1 MPPKRKA
8 ITVEPGQ
15 DAELVALK
23 AENAE
28 LKAEVSELRDAKR
41 KRDAEDDAPVKW
53 YTPGCSPDDH
63 QDTLNTLELERYVR
77 HLSLPAFGIEG
88 QAKLKN
94 ARVLIVGV
102 GGLGSPAALYL
113 AAAGVGFITLCDA
126 DTVEVTNL
134 HRQIIHAN
142 DRVDVSKA
150 HSGAMSCKALNPHV
164 NVEVAL
170 EGLTKDNALG
180 LVDRHNIVLD
190 CTDNVPTRYML
201 SDACV
206 LTNKPLVSA
215 AAVSLEG
222 QLTVYNLHED
232 TPCYRCVWPKPPA
245 AGDCTSCARGGVL
258 GPVPGVMGV
267 LQALEAVKVIA
278 GLGETYD
285 GKMLMFDACAAA
297 RPFTVMKLRKR
308 DTEKCLVCVKS
319 RPAVCPSTYDYEA
332 FTAGTCTVKPKSKF
346 QEYIDDEHKQIC
358 KAASGSLGFAKQGS
372 QTGTEW
378 MRIASCVKPSTHD
391 FGIPLD
397 TKAKPAIPGNTSQR
411 HRMYVEGLRHWMP
424 LNKNTVIDVRPRH
437 LSQTA
442 MLQGALQIPLAE
454 MEGRFKEIERHMK
467 DKRTSKIICVC
478 SRGNDSQL
486 AAAWLRSK
494 GLYAAD
500 VIGGMEDWRRTIDPT
515 FPKLV

>member
-8 ITVEPGQ
+8 INVEAGQ
-15 DAELVALK
+15 NAELVALK

-53 YTPGCSPDDH
+53 YTPGYTPDDH
-63 QDTLNTLELERYVR
+63 EELNTLELERYVR

-113 AAAGVGFITLCDA
+113 AAAGGGFITLCDA

-206 LTNKPLVSA
+206 LMDTPLVSA

-278 GLGETYD
+278 GLGESYD
-285 GKMLMFDACAAA
+285 GKMLMFDACSAA

-308 DTEKCLVCVKS
+308 DTEKCLVCGES
-319 RPAVCPSTYDYEA
+319 RPAVCPRTYDYEA

-346 QEYIDDEHKQIC
+346 QEYIDDEHKWIC
-358 KAASGSLGFAKQGS
+358 ERISALKALPASESFS
-372 QTGTEW
+372 EDTGTDW
-378 MRIASCVKPSTHD
+378 MRIVSCVMPSTND
-391 FGIPLD
+391 LGIPLD
-397 TKAKPAIPGNTSQR
+397 TKAKPALPGNTFQL
-411 HRMYVEGLRHWMP
+411 HRMNAEGLRDH
-424 LNKNTVIDVRPRH
+424 KNTVIDVRPRH

-454 MEGRFKEIERHMK
+454 MEGRFEEIERHSK
-467 DKRTSKIICVC
+467 DKRISRIICVC

-500 VIGGMEDWRRTIDPT
+500 VRGGMEEYRQTIDPT

>member
-8 ITVEPGQ
+8 INIEPGQ
-15 DAELVALK
+15 NAELVALK

-53 YTPGCSPDDH
+53 YSPGYSPDDH
-63 QDTLNTLELERYVR
+63 EDTFNTLELERYVR

-113 AAAGVGFITLCDA
+113 AAAGVGSITLCDA

-170 EGLTKDNALG
+170 EGLTQNNALD
-180 LVDRHNIVLD
+180 LVCRHTIVLD

-206 LTNKPLVSA
+206 TMRRPLVSA

-285 GKMLMFDACAAA
+285 GKMLMFDACSAA

-308 DTEKCLVCVKS
+308 DTEKCLACAVS
-319 RPAVCPSTYDYEA
+319 RAAIHVEDYDYEA

-346 QEYIDDEHKQIC
+346 QEYIDDEHKRIC
-358 KAASGSLGFAKQGS
+358 KTARDPLTYSF
-372 QTGTEW
+372 GT
-378 MRIASCVKPSTHD
+378 PSTND
-391 FGIPLD
+391 LGIPLD
-397 TKAKPAIPGNTSQR
+397 TKAKPVIPGNRPER
-411 HRMYVEGLRHWMP
+411 HRMNAQGLIAYWMP
-424 LNKNTVIDVRPRH
+424 LNTNTVIDVRPRH
-437 LSQTA
+437 LSQIA

-454 MEGRFKEIERHMK
+454 MEGRFEEIERHYK
-467 DKRTSKIICVC
+467 EAPRIICLC

-494 GLYAAD
+494 GLHAAD
-500 VIGGMEDWRRTIDPT
+500 VVGGMEEWKRTIDPT

>member
-8 ITVEPGQ
+8 IKVEPGQ

-53 YTPGCSPDDH
+53 YTPGYSPEDH
-63 QDTLNTLELERYVR
+63 EDTLNTLELERYVR

-113 AAAGVGFITLCDA
+113 AAAGVGSITLCDA

-142 DRVDVSKA
+142 DRVDISKA

-170 EGLTKDNALG
+170 EGLTKDNACD
-180 LVDRHNIVLD
+180 LVFRHTIVLD

-206 LTNKPLVSA
+206 LMGRPLVSA

-222 QLTVYNLHED
+222 QLTVYNLHEVG
-232 TPCYRCVWPKPPA
+232 PCYRCVWPKPPA

-285 GKMLMFDACAAA
+285 GKMLMFDACSAA

-308 DTEKCLVCVKS
+308 DTEKCLACAISLPGIHVED
-319 RPAVCPSTYDYEA
+319 YDYEA
-332 FTAGTCTVKPKSKF
+332 FTAGTCTAKPKSKF
-346 QEYIDDEHKQIC
+346 QEYIDDEHKRIC
-358 KAASGSLGFAKQGS
+358 KIARDPLTYSF
-372 QTGTEW
+372 GT
-378 MRIASCVKPSTHD
+378 PSRND
-391 FGIPLD
+391 LGIPLD
-397 TKAKPAIPGNTSQR
+397 TKAKPVIPGNRPER
-411 HRMYVEGLRHWMP
+411 HRMNAHGLIAYWMP
-424 LNKNTVIDVRPRH
+424 LNTNTVIDVRPRH
-437 LSQTA
+437 LSQIA

-454 MEGRFKEIERHMK
+454 MEGRFEEIERHYK
-467 DKRTSKIICVC
+467 EAPRIICLC

-494 GLYAAD
+494 GLHAAD
-500 VIGGMEDWRRTIDPT
+500 VVGGMEEWRRTIDPT

>member
-8 ITVEPGQ
+8 INIEPGQ

-53 YTPGCSPDDH
+53 YTPGYSPDDH
-63 QDTLNTLELERYVR
+63 EDTFNTLELERYVR

-113 AAAGVGFITLCDA
+113 AAAGVGSITLCDA

-170 EGLTKDNALG
+170 EGLTQNNALD
-180 LVDRHNIVLD
+180 LVCRHTIVLD

-201 SDACV
+201 SDACCQIRR
-206 LTNKPLVSA
+206 PLVSA

-285 GKMLMFDACAAA
+285 GKMLMFDACSAA

-308 DTEKCLVCVKS
+308 DTEKCLACAVS
-319 RPAVCPSTYDYEA
+319 RAAIHVEDYDYEA

-346 QEYIDDEHKQIC
+346 QEYIDDEHKRIC
-358 KAASGSLGFAKQGS
+358 KTAFDPLTYSF
-372 QTGTEW
+372 GT
-378 MRIASCVKPSTHD
+378 PSTND
-391 FGIPLD
+391 LGIPLD
-397 TKAKPAIPGNTSQR
+397 TKAKPAIPGNRPER
-411 HRMYVEGLRHWMP
+411 HRMNAAGFRYWMP
-424 LNKNTVIDVRPRH
+424 LNKNTMIDVRPRH

-454 MEGRFKEIERHMK
+454 MEGRFEEIERHYK
-467 DKRTSKIICVC
+467 EAPRIICLC

-494 GLYAAD
+494 GLHAAD
-500 VIGGMEDWRRTIDPT
+500 VVGGMEEWKRTIDPT

>member
-8 ITVEPGQ
+8 IKVEPGQ

-53 YTPGCSPDDH
+53 YSPGCSPDDH
-63 QDTLNTLELERYVR
+63 EDTFNTLELERYVR

-113 AAAGVGFITLCDA
+113 AAAGVGSITLCDA

-142 DRVDVSKA
+142 DRVDISKA

-170 EGLTKDNALG
+170 EGLTKDNACD
-180 LVDRHNIVLD
+180 LVFRHTIVLD

-201 SDACV
+201 SDVCV
-206 LTNKPLVSA
+206 IMGRPLVSA

-222 QLTVYNLHED
+222 QLTVYNLHQD

-285 GKMLMFDACAAA
+285 GKMLMFDACSAA

-308 DTEKCLVCVKS
+308 DTEKCLACLES
-319 RPAVCPSTYDYEA
+319 RRGIHVEDYDYEA

-346 QEYIDDEHKQIC
+346 QEYIDDEQKRIC
-358 KAASGSLGFAKQGS
+358 ETAYNPV
-372 QTGTEW
+372 TEDFSDTDANW
-378 MRIASCVKPSTHD
+378 MRSALD
-391 FGIPLD
+391 LGIPLD
-397 TKAKPAIPGNTSQR
+397 TKAKPAIPGNRPER
-411 HRMYVEGLRHWMP
+411 HRMNADGVIAYWMP
-424 LNKNTVIDVRPRH
+424 LNTNTVIDVRPRH
-437 LSQTA
+437 LSQIA

-454 MEGRFKEIERHMK
+454 MEGRFEEIERHYK
-467 DKRTSKIICVC
+467 EAPRIICLC

-494 GLYAAD
+494 GLHAAD
-500 VIGGMEDWRRTIDPT
+500 VVGGMEEWKRTIDPT

>member
-1 MPPKRKA
+1 MPPKRKV
-8 ITVEPGQ
+8 INVEAGQ
-15 DAELVALK
+15 NAELVALK

-53 YTPGCSPDDH
+53 YTPGYTPDDRTEE
-63 QDTLNTLELERYVR
+63 DTFNTLELERYVR
-77 HLSLPAFGIEG
+77 HISLPAFGIEG

-113 AAAGVGFITLCDA
+113 AAAGVGSITLCDA

-142 DRVDVSKA
+142 DRVDISKA

-170 EGLTKDNALG
+170 KGLTKDNASD
-180 LVDRHNIVLD
+180 LVFRHTIVLD

-206 LTNKPLVSA
+206 LTYTPLISA

-222 QLTVYNLHED
+222 QLTVYNLNND

-285 GKMLMFDACAAA
+285 GKMLMFDACSAA
-297 RPFTVMKLRKR
+297 RPFTVMKLRRR
-308 DTEKCLVCVKS
+308 DTEKCLACVES
-319 RPAVCPSTYDYEA
+319 RLPFIRESLFSTYDYEA

-346 QEYIDDEHKQIC
+346 QEYIDDEHKRIC
-358 KAASGSLGFAKQGS
+358 KTAFDPLTYSF
-372 QTGTEW
+372 GT
-378 MRIASCVKPSTHD
+378 PSIND
-391 FGIPLD
+391 LGIPLD
-397 TKAKPAIPGNTSQR
+397 TKAKPVIPGNRPER
-411 HRMYVEGLRHWMP
+411 HRMNADGLIAYWMP
-424 LNKNTVIDVRPRH
+424 LNTNTVIDVRPRH
-437 LSQTA
+437 LSQIA

-454 MEGRFKEIERHMK
+454 MEGRFEEIDRHR
-467 DKRTSKIICVC
+467 DIICVC

-500 VIGGMEDWRRTIDPT
+500 VRGGMEEWRRRVDPT

>member
-8 ITVEPGQ
+8 INVEAGQ
-15 DAELVALK
+15 NAELVALK

-53 YTPGCSPDDH
+53 YTPGYSPDDH
-63 QDTLNTLELERYVR
+63 EELNTLELERYVR

-113 AAAGVGFITLCDA
+113 AAAGVGSITLCDA

-170 EGLTKDNALG
+170 EGLTNYNACD
-180 LVDRHNIVLD
+180 LVCRHTIVLD

-206 LTNKPLVSA
+206 LTYTPLISA

-222 QLTVYNLHED
+222 QLTVYNLNND

-285 GKMLMFDACAAA
+285 GKMLMFDACSAA

-308 DTEKCLVCVKS
+308 DTEKCLACGES
-319 RPAVCPSTYDYEA
+319 RAAIYVEDYDYEA

-346 QEYIDDEHKQIC
+346 QEYIDDEHKRIC
-358 KAASGSLGFAKQGS
+358 KAASALKASLLED
-372 QTGTEW
+372 TGMEW
-378 MRIASCVKPSTHD
+378 MRIASCVMPTND
-391 FGIPLD
+391 LGIPLD
-397 TKAKPAIPGNTSQR
+397 TKAKPAVPGNTSQH
-411 HRMYVEGLRHWMP
+411 HRMNAAGLRYWMP
-424 LNKNTVIDVRPRH
+424 LNENTVIDVRPRH

-442 MLQGALQIPLAE
+442 MLQGVLQIPLAE
-454 MEGRFKEIERHMK
+454 MEGRFEEIERHYK
-467 DKRTSKIICVC
+467 EVPRIICLC

-500 VIGGMEDWRRTIDPT
+500 VRGGMEEWRRRIDPT

>member
-8 ITVEPGQ
+8 IKVEPGQ

-53 YTPGCSPDDH
+53 YSPGYSPDDH
-63 QDTLNTLELERYVR
+63 EDTFNTLELERYVR

-94 ARVLIVGV
+94 AKVLIVGV

-113 AAAGVGFITLCDA
+113 AAAGVGSITLCDA

-170 EGLTKDNALG
+170 EGLTQNNALD
-180 LVDRHNIVLD
+180 LVCRHTIVLD

-206 LTNKPLVSA
+206 TMRRPLVSA

-285 GKMLMFDACAAA
+285 GKMLMFDACSAA

-308 DTEKCLVCVKS
+308 DTEKCLACAVS
-319 RPAVCPSTYDYEA
+319 RAAIHVEDYDYEA
-332 FTAGTCTVKPKSKF
+332 FTAGTCTLKPKSKF

-358 KAASGSLGFAKQGS
+358 KTARDPLTYSF
-372 QTGTEW
+372 GT
-378 MRIASCVKPSTHD
+378 PSTND
-391 FGIPLD
+391 LGIPLD
-397 TKAKPAIPGNTSQR
+397 TKAKPVIPGNRPER
-411 HRMYVEGLRHWMP
+411 HRMNADGLIAYWMP
-424 LNKNTVIDVRPRH
+424 LNTNTVIDVRPRH
-437 LSQTA
+437 LSQIA

-454 MEGRFKEIERHMK
+454 MEGRFEEIERHYK
-467 DKRTSKIICVC
+467 EAPRIICLC

-494 GLYAAD
+494 GLHAAD
-500 VIGGMEDWRRTIDPT
+500 VVGGMEEWKRTIDPT

>member
-8 ITVEPGQ
+8 IKVEPGQ
-15 DAELVALK
+15 NAELVALK

-53 YTPGCSPDDH
+53 YSPGCSPDDH
-63 QDTLNTLELERYVR
+63 EDTFNTLELERYVR

-113 AAAGVGFITLCDA
+113 AAAGVGSITLCDA

-170 EGLTKDNALG
+170 KGLTKDNASD
-180 LVDRHNIVLD
+180 LVFRHTIVLD

-206 LTNKPLVSA
+206 TMDTPLVSA

-285 GKMLMFDACAAA
+285 GKMLMFDACSAA

-308 DTEKCLVCVKS
+308 DREKC
-319 RPAVCPSTYDYEA
+319 PACGESANTLKLLTQVRLYDYEA

-358 KAASGSLGFAKQGS
+358 EKASDPVTRDFSD
-372 QTGTEW
+372 TGTEW
-378 MRIASCVKPSTHD
+378 MRSTHD

-397 TKAKPAIPGNTSQR
+397 TKAKPAIPGNKYQY
-411 HRMYVEGLRHWMP
+411 HRMNAEGLRYWMP
-424 LNKNTVIDVRPRH
+424 SNKNTVIDVRPRH

-454 MEGRFKEIERHMK
+454 MEGRFEEIERHMK
-467 DKRTSKIICVC
+467 DKRTSRIVCVC

-494 GLYAAD
+494 GMCAAD
-500 VIGGMEDWRRTIDPT
+500 VVGGMEEWRRRIDPT

>member
-8 ITVEPGQ
+8 INVEPGQ
-15 DAELVALK
+15 DAELLALK

-53 YTPGCSPDDH
+53 YSPGYSPDDH
-63 QDTLNTLELERYVR
+63 EDTFNTLELERYVR

-113 AAAGVGFITLCDA
+113 AAAGVGSITLCDA

-170 EGLTKDNALG
+170 EGLTQNNALD
-180 LVDRHNIVLD
+180 LVCRHTIVLD

-201 SDACV
+201 SDACCQIRR
-206 LTNKPLVSA
+206 PLVSA

-285 GKMLMFDACAAA
+285 GKMLMFDACSAA

-308 DTEKCLVCVKS
+308 DTEKCLACAVS
-319 RPAVCPSTYDYEA
+319 RAAIHVEDYDYEA

-358 KAASGSLGFAKQGS
+358 KTARDPLTYSF
-372 QTGTEW
+372 GT
-378 MRIASCVKPSTHD
+378 PSTND
-391 FGIPLD
+391 LGIPLD
-397 TKAKPAIPGNTSQR
+397 TKAKPVIPGNRPER
-411 HRMYVEGLRHWMP
+411 HRMNAQGLIAYWMP
-424 LNKNTVIDVRPRH
+424 LNTNTVIDVRPRH
-437 LSQTA
+437 LSQIA

-454 MEGRFKEIERHMK
+454 MEGRFEEIERHYK
-467 DKRTSKIICVC
+467 EAPRIICLC

-494 GLYAAD
+494 GLHAAD
-500 VIGGMEDWRRTIDPT
+500 VVGGMEEWKRTIDPT

>member
-8 ITVEPGQ
+8 INIEPGQ
-15 DAELVALK
+15 NAELVALK

-53 YTPGCSPDDH
+53 YTPGYSPDDH
-63 QDTLNTLELERYVR
+63 EDTFNTLELERYVR

-113 AAAGVGFITLCDA
+113 AAAGVGSITLCDA

-170 EGLTKDNALG
+170 EGLTQNNALD
-180 LVDRHNIVLD
+180 LVCRHTIVLD

-201 SDACV
+201 SDACCQIRR
-206 LTNKPLVSA
+206 PLVSA

-222 QLTVYNLHED
+222 QLTVYNLHEVG
-232 TPCYRCVWPKPPA
+232 PCYRCVWPKPPA

-285 GKMLMFDACAAA
+285 GKMLMFDACSAA

-308 DTEKCLVCVKS
+308 DTEKCLACAVS
-319 RPAVCPSTYDYEA
+319 RAAIHVEDYDYEA
-332 FTAGTCTVKPKSKF
+332 FTAGTCTLKPKSKF

-358 KAASGSLGFAKQGS
+358 KTARDPLTYSF
-372 QTGTEW
+372 GT
-378 MRIASCVKPSTHD
+378 PSTND
-391 FGIPLD
+391 LGIPLD
-397 TKAKPAIPGNTSQR
+397 TKAKPVIPGNRPER
-411 HRMYVEGLRHWMP
+411 HRMNAQGLIAYWMP
-424 LNKNTVIDVRPRH
+424 LNTNTVIDVRPRH
-437 LSQTA
+437 LSQIA

-454 MEGRFKEIERHMK
+454 MEGRFEEIERHYK
-467 DKRTSKIICVC
+467 EAPRIICLC

-494 GLYAAD
+494 GLHAAD
-500 VIGGMEDWRRTIDPT
+500 VVGGMEEWKRTIDPT

>member
-1 MPPKRKA
+1 M
-8 ITVEPGQ
+8 
-15 DAELVALK
+15 
-23 AENAE
+23 
-28 LKAEVSELRDAKR
+28 
-41 KRDAEDDAPVKW
+41 
-53 YTPGCSPDDH
+53 
-63 QDTLNTLELERYVR
+63 
-77 HLSLPAFGIEG
+77 
-88 QAKLKN
+88 
-94 ARVLIVGV
+94 
-102 GGLGSPAALYL
+102 
-113 AAAGVGFITLCDA
+113 
-126 DTVEVTNL
+126 
-134 HRQIIHAN
+134 
-142 DRVDVSKA
+142 
-150 HSGAMSCKALNPHV
+150 
-164 NVEVAL
+164 
-170 EGLTKDNALG
+170 
-180 LVDRHNIVLD
+180 
-190 CTDNVPTRYML
+190 
-201 SDACV
+201 
-206 LTNKPLVSA
+206 
-215 AAVSLEG
+215 
-222 QLTVYNLHED
+222 
-232 TPCYRCVWPKPPA
+232 
-245 AGDCTSCARGGVL
+245 
-258 GPVPGVMGV
+258 PGVMGV

-285 GKMLMFDACAAA
+285 GKMLMFDACSAA

>member
-8 ITVEPGQ
+8 INIEPGQ
-15 DAELVALK
+15 NAELVALK

-53 YTPGCSPDDH
+53 YSPGYSPDDH
-63 QDTLNTLELERYVR
+63 EDTFNTLELERYVR

-113 AAAGVGFITLCDA
+113 AAAGVGSITLCDA

-164 NVEVAL
+164 NVEVVL
-170 EGLTKDNALG
+170 EGLTKDNALD
-180 LVDRHNIVLD
+180 LVRRHTIVLD

-201 SDACV
+201 SDACCQIRR
-206 LTNKPLVSA
+206 PLVSA

-285 GKMLMFDACAAA
+285 GKMLMFDACSAA

-308 DTEKCLVCVKS
+308 DTEKCLACAVS
-319 RPAVCPSTYDYEA
+319 RAAIHVEDYDYEA
-332 FTAGTCTVKPKSKF
+332 FTAGTCTLKPKSKF

-358 KAASGSLGFAKQGS
+358 KTARDPLTYSF
-372 QTGTEW
+372 GT
-378 MRIASCVKPSTHD
+378 PSTND
-391 FGIPLD
+391 LGIPLD
-397 TKAKPAIPGNTSQR
+397 TKAKPVIPGNRPER
-411 HRMYVEGLRHWMP
+411 HRMNAQGLIAYWMP
-424 LNKNTVIDVRPRH
+424 LNTNTVIDVRPRH
-437 LSQTA
+437 LSQIA

-454 MEGRFKEIERHMK
+454 MEGRFEEIERHYK
-467 DKRTSKIICVC
+467 EAPRIICLC

-494 GLYAAD
+494 GLHAAD
-500 VIGGMEDWRRTIDPT
+500 VVGGMEEWKRTIDPT

>member
-8 ITVEPGQ
+8 INIEPGQ
-15 DAELVALK
+15 NAELVALK

-53 YTPGCSPDDH
+53 YTPGYSPDDH
-63 QDTLNTLELERYVR
+63 EDTFNTLELERYVR

-113 AAAGVGFITLCDA
+113 AAAGVGSITLCDA

-170 EGLTKDNALG
+170 EGLTQNNALD
-180 LVDRHNIVLD
+180 LVCRHTIVLD

-201 SDACV
+201 SDACCQIRR
-206 LTNKPLVSA
+206 PLVSA

-285 GKMLMFDACAAA
+285 GKMLMFDACSAA

-308 DTEKCLVCVKS
+308 DTEKCLACAVS
-319 RPAVCPSTYDYEA
+319 RAAIHVEDYDYEA
-332 FTAGTCTVKPKSKF
+332 FTAGTCTLKPKSKF

-358 KAASGSLGFAKQGS
+358 KTARDPLTYSF
-372 QTGTEW
+372 GT
-378 MRIASCVKPSTHD
+378 PSTND
-391 FGIPLD
+391 LGIPLD
-397 TKAKPAIPGNTSQR
+397 TKAKPVIPGNRPER
-411 HRMYVEGLRHWMP
+411 HRMNAQGLIAYWMP
-424 LNKNTVIDVRPRH
+424 LNTNTVIDVRPRH
-437 LSQTA
+437 LSQIA

-454 MEGRFKEIERHMK
+454 MEGRFEEIERHYK
-467 DKRTSKIICVC
+467 EAPRIICLC

-494 GLYAAD
+494 GLHAAD
-500 VIGGMEDWRRTIDPT
+500 VVGGMEEWKRTIDPT

>member
-8 ITVEPGQ
+8 INIEPGQ
-15 DAELVALK
+15 NAELVALK

-53 YTPGCSPDDH
+53 YSPGYSPDDH
-63 QDTLNTLELERYVR
+63 EDTFNTLELERYVR

-113 AAAGVGFITLCDA
+113 AAAGVGSITLCDA

-170 EGLTKDNALG
+170 EGLTQDNALD
-180 LVDRHNIVLD
+180 LVCRHTIVLD

-201 SDACV
+201 SDACCQIRR
-206 LTNKPLVSA
+206 PLVSA

-285 GKMLMFDACAAA
+285 GKMLMFDACSAA

-308 DTEKCLVCVKS
+308 DTEKCLACAVS
-319 RPAVCPSTYDYEA
+319 RAAIHVEDYDYEA

-358 KAASGSLGFAKQGS
+358 KTARDPLTYSF
-372 QTGTEW
+372 GT
-378 MRIASCVKPSTHD
+378 PSTND
-391 FGIPLD
+391 LGIPLD
-397 TKAKPAIPGNTSQR
+397 TKAKPVIPGNRPER
-411 HRMYVEGLRHWMP
+411 HRMNAQGLIAYWMP
-424 LNKNTVIDVRPRH
+424 LNTNTVIDVRPRH
-437 LSQTA
+437 LSQIA

-454 MEGRFKEIERHMK
+454 MEGRFEEIERHYK
-467 DKRTSKIICVC
+467 EAPRIICLC

-494 GLYAAD
+494 GLHAAD
-500 VIGGMEDWRRTIDPT
+500 VVGGMEEWKRTIDPT

>member
-8 ITVEPGQ
+8 INIEPGQ
-15 DAELVALK
+15 NAELVALK

-53 YTPGCSPDDH
+53 YTPGYSPEDH
-63 QDTLNTLELERYVR
+63 EDTLNTLELERYVR

-113 AAAGVGFITLCDA
+113 AAAGVGSITLCDA

-170 EGLTKDNALG
+170 EGLTQNNALD
-180 LVDRHNIVLD
+180 LVCRHTIVLD

-206 LTNKPLVSA
+206 LTDKPLVSA

-285 GKMLMFDACAAA
+285 GKMLMFDACSAA

-308 DTEKCLVCVKS
+308 DTEKCLACAVS
-319 RPAVCPSTYDYEA
+319 RAAIHVEDYDYEA
-332 FTAGTCTVKPKSKF
+332 FTAGTCTLKPKSKF

-358 KAASGSLGFAKQGS
+358 KTARDPLTYSF
-372 QTGTEW
+372 GT
-378 MRIASCVKPSTHD
+378 PSTND
-391 FGIPLD
+391 LGIPLD
-397 TKAKPAIPGNTSQR
+397 TKAKPVIPGNRPER
-411 HRMYVEGLRHWMP
+411 HRMNAQGLIAYWMP
-424 LNKNTVIDVRPRH
+424 LNTNTVIDVRPRH
-437 LSQTA
+437 LSQIA

-454 MEGRFKEIERHMK
+454 MEGRFEEIERHYK
-467 DKRTSKIICVC
+467 EAPRIICLC

-494 GLYAAD
+494 GLHAAD
-500 VIGGMEDWRRTIDPT
+500 VVGGMEEWKRTIDPT

>member
-8 ITVEPGQ
+8 INVEPGQ

-53 YTPGCSPDDH
+53 YSPGYSPDDRTEE
-63 QDTLNTLELERYVR
+63 DTLNTLELERYVR

-113 AAAGVGFITLCDA
+113 AAAGVGSITLCDA

-142 DRVDVSKA
+142 DRVDVPKA

-170 EGLTKDNALG
+170 EGLTQDNALD
-180 LVDRHNIVLD
+180 LVHRHTIVLD

-206 LTNKPLVSA
+206 LTDKPLVSA

-285 GKMLMFDACAAA
+285 GKMLMFDACSAA

-308 DTEKCLVCVKS
+308 DTEKCLACAES
-319 RPAVCPSTYDYEA
+319 RPAVSRRDLRLRGVHRRDVHGETK
-332 FTAGTCTVKPKSKF
+332 VKVP
-346 QEYIDDEHKQIC
+346 
-358 KAASGSLGFAKQGS
+358 
-372 QTGTEW
+372 
-378 MRIASCVKPSTHD
+378 RV
-391 FGIPLD
+391 
-397 TKAKPAIPGNTSQR
+397 
-411 HRMYVEGLRHWMP
+411 HR
-424 LNKNTVIDVRPRH
+424 
-437 LSQTA
+437 
-442 MLQGALQIPLAE
+442 
-454 MEGRFKEIERHMK
+454 
-467 DKRTSKIICVC
+467 
-478 SRGNDSQL
+478 
-486 AAAWLRSK
+486 
-494 GLYAAD
+494 
-500 VIGGMEDWRRTIDPT
+500 RRA
-515 FPKLV
+515 

>member
-8 ITVEPGQ
+8 INIEPGQ
-15 DAELVALK
+15 NAELVALK

-53 YTPGCSPDDH
+53 YTPGYSPDDH
-63 QDTLNTLELERYVR
+63 EDTFNTLELERYVR

-113 AAAGVGFITLCDA
+113 AAAGVGSITLCDA

-170 EGLTKDNALG
+170 EGLTQNNALD
-180 LVDRHNIVLD
+180 LVCRHTIVLD

-201 SDACV
+201 SDACCQIRR
-206 LTNKPLVSA
+206 PLVSA

-285 GKMLMFDACAAA
+285 GKMLMFDACSAA

-308 DTEKCLVCVKS
+308 DTEKCLACAVS
-319 RPAVCPSTYDYEA
+319 RAAIHVEDYDYEA

-358 KAASGSLGFAKQGS
+358 KTARDPLTYSF
-372 QTGTEW
+372 GT
-378 MRIASCVKPSTHD
+378 PSTND
-391 FGIPLD
+391 LGIPLD
-397 TKAKPAIPGNTSQR
+397 TKAKPVIPGNRPER
-411 HRMYVEGLRHWMP
+411 HRMNAQGLIAYWMP
-424 LNKNTVIDVRPRH
+424 LNTNTVIDVRPRH
-437 LSQTA
+437 LSQIA

-454 MEGRFKEIERHMK
+454 MEGRFEEIERHYK
-467 DKRTSKIICVC
+467 EAPRIICLC

-494 GLYAAD
+494 GLHAAD
-500 VIGGMEDWRRTIDPT
+500 VVGGMEEWKRTIDPT

>member
-8 ITVEPGQ
+8 INIEPGQ
-15 DAELVALK
+15 NAELVALK

-53 YTPGCSPDDH
+53 YSPGYSPDDH
-63 QDTLNTLELERYVR
+63 EDTFNTLELERYVR

-113 AAAGVGFITLCDA
+113 AAAGVGSITLCDA

-142 DRVDVSKA
+142 DRVDVPKA

-170 EGLTKDNALG
+170 EGLTQNNALD
-180 LVDRHNIVLD
+180 LVCRHTIVLD

-206 LTNKPLVSA
+206 LTDKPLVSA

-285 GKMLMFDACAAA
+285 GKMLMFDACSAA

-308 DTEKCLVCVKS
+308 DTEKCLACAISLPGIHVED
-319 RPAVCPSTYDYEA
+319 YDYEA
-332 FTAGTCTVKPKSKF
+332 FTAGTCTAKPKSKF
-346 QEYIDDEHKQIC
+346 QEYIDDEHKRIC
-358 KAASGSLGFAKQGS
+358 KIARDPLTYSF
-372 QTGTEW
+372 GT
-378 MRIASCVKPSTHD
+378 PSRND
-391 FGIPLD
+391 LGIPLD
-397 TKAKPAIPGNTSQR
+397 TKAKPVIPGNRPER
-411 HRMYVEGLRHWMP
+411 HRMNADGLIAYWMP
-424 LNKNTVIDVRPRH
+424 LNTNTVIDVRPRH
-437 LSQTA
+437 LSQIA

-454 MEGRFKEIERHMK
+454 MEGRFEEIERH
-467 DKRTSKIICVC
+467 SKGFRRRMLCVC

-494 GLYAAD
+494 GLHAAD
-500 VIGGMEDWRRTIDPT
+500 VVGGMEEWKRKIDPT

>member
-8 ITVEPGQ
+8 INIEPGQ
-15 DAELVALK
+15 NAELVALK

-53 YTPGCSPDDH
+53 YSPGYSPDDH
-63 QDTLNTLELERYVR
+63 EDTFNTLELERYVR

-113 AAAGVGFITLCDA
+113 AAAGVGSITLCDA

-170 EGLTKDNALG
+170 EGLTQNNALD
-180 LVDRHNIVLD
+180 LVCRHTIVLD

-201 SDACV
+201 SDACCQIRR
-206 LTNKPLVSA
+206 PLVSA

-285 GKMLMFDACAAA
+285 GKMLMFDACSAA

-308 DTEKCLVCVKS
+308 DTEKCLACAVS
-319 RPAVCPSTYDYEA
+319 RAAIHVEDYDYEA

-346 QEYIDDEHKQIC
+346 QEYIDDEHKRIC
-358 KAASGSLGFAKQGS
+358 KTAFDPLTR
-372 QTGTEW
+372 TGTEW
-378 MRIASCVKPSTHD
+378 MRSEND
-391 FGIPLD
+391 LGIPLD
-397 TKAKPAIPGNTSQR
+397 TKAKPVIPGNRPER
-411 HRMYVEGLRHWMP
+411 HRMNAQGLAYWMP
-424 LNKNTVIDVRPRH
+424 LNTNTVIDVRPRH
-437 LSQTA
+437 LSQIA

-454 MEGRFKEIERHMK
+454 MEGRFEEIERHYK
-467 DKRTSKIICVC
+467 EAPRIICLC

-494 GLYAAD
+494 GLHAAD
-500 VIGGMEDWRRTIDPT
+500 VVGGMEEWKRTIDPT

>member
-8 ITVEPGQ
+8 INIEPGQ
-15 DAELVALK
+15 NAELVALK

-53 YTPGCSPDDH
+53 YTPGYSPDDH
-63 QDTLNTLELERYVR
+63 EDTFNTLELERYVR

-113 AAAGVGFITLCDA
+113 AAAGVGSITLCDA

-170 EGLTKDNALG
+170 EGLTQNNALD
-180 LVDRHNIVLD
+180 LVCRHTIVLD

-201 SDACV
+201 SDACCQIRR
-206 LTNKPLVSA
+206 PLVSA

-285 GKMLMFDACAAA
+285 GKMLMFDACSTA

-308 DTEKCLVCVKS
+308 DTEKCLACAVS
-319 RPAVCPSTYDYEA
+319 RAAIHVEDYDYEA
-332 FTAGTCTVKPKSKF
+332 FTAGTCTLKPKSKF

-358 KAASGSLGFAKQGS
+358 KTARDPLTYSF
-372 QTGTEW
+372 GT
-378 MRIASCVKPSTHD
+378 PSTND
-391 FGIPLD
+391 LGIPLD
-397 TKAKPAIPGNTSQR
+397 TKAKPVIPGNRPER
-411 HRMYVEGLRHWMP
+411 HRMNAQGLIAYWMP
-424 LNKNTVIDVRPRH
+424 LNKNTMIDVRPRH

-454 MEGRFKEIERHMK
+454 MEGRFEEIERHYK
-467 DKRTSKIICVC
+467 EAPRIICLC

-494 GLYAAD
+494 GLCAAD
-500 VIGGMEDWRRTIDPT
+500 VIGGMEEWKRTVDPT

>member
-8 ITVEPGQ
+8 INIEPGQ
-15 DAELVALK
+15 NAELVALK

-53 YTPGCSPDDH
+53 YSPGYSPDDH
-63 QDTLNTLELERYVR
+63 EDTFNTLELERYVR

-94 ARVLIVGV
+94 AKVLIVGV

-113 AAAGVGFITLCDA
+113 AAAGVGSITLCDA

-170 EGLTKDNALG
+170 EGLTQNNALD
-180 LVDRHNIVLD
+180 LVCRHTIVLD

-201 SDACV
+201 SDACCQIRR
-206 LTNKPLVSA
+206 PLVSA

-285 GKMLMFDACAAA
+285 GKMLMFDACSAA

-308 DTEKCLVCVKS
+308 DTEKCLACAVS
-319 RPAVCPSTYDYEA
+319 RAAIHVEDYDYEA
-332 FTAGTCTVKPKSKF
+332 FTAGTCTLKPKSKF

-358 KAASGSLGFAKQGS
+358 KTARDPLTYSF
-372 QTGTEW
+372 GT
-378 MRIASCVKPSTHD
+378 PSTND
-391 FGIPLD
+391 LGIPLD
-397 TKAKPAIPGNTSQR
+397 TKAKPVIPGNRPER
-411 HRMYVEGLRHWMP
+411 HRMNAQGLIAYWMP
-424 LNKNTVIDVRPRH
+424 LNTNTVIDVRPRH
-437 LSQTA
+437 LSQIA

-454 MEGRFKEIERHMK
+454 MEGRFEEIERHYK
-467 DKRTSKIICVC
+467 EAPRIICLC

-494 GLYAAD
+494 GLHAAD
-500 VIGGMEDWRRTIDPT
+500 VVGGMEEWKRTIDPT

>member
-8 ITVEPGQ
+8 IKVEPGQ

-53 YTPGCSPDDH
+53 YTPGYSPDDH
-63 QDTLNTLELERYVR
+63 EDTLNTLELERYVR

-94 ARVLIVGV
+94 AKVLIVGV

-113 AAAGVGFITLCDA
+113 AAAGVGSITLCDA

-142 DRVDVSKA
+142 DRVDVPKA

-170 EGLTKDNALG
+170 EGLTQNNALD
-180 LVDRHNIVLD
+180 LVCRHTIVLD

-201 SDACV
+201 SDACCQIRR
-206 LTNKPLVSA
+206 PLVSA

-285 GKMLMFDACAAA
+285 GKMLMFDACSAA

-308 DTEKCLVCVKS
+308 DTEKCLACAES

-346 QEYIDDEHKQIC
+346 QEYIDDEQKRIC
-358 KAASGSLGFAKQGS
+358 ETAYNPV
-372 QTGTEW
+372 TEDFSDTDANW
-378 MRIASCVKPSTHD
+378 MRSALD
-391 FGIPLD
+391 LGIPLD
-397 TKAKPAIPGNTSQR
+397 TKAKPAIPGNRPER
-411 HRMYVEGLRHWMP
+411 HRMNAEGLRYWMP
-424 LNKNTVIDVRPRH
+424 LNNHTVIDVRPRH

-454 MEGRFKEIERHMK
+454 MEGRFEEIERH
-467 DKRTSKIICVC
+467 SKGFRRRMLCVC

-486 AAAWLRSK
+486 GAAWLRSK
-494 GLYAAD
+494 GLFAAD
-500 VIGGMEDWRRTIDPT
+500 VRGGMEEWRRRIDPT

>member
-8 ITVEPGQ
+8 IKVEPGQ

-53 YTPGCSPDDH
+53 YSPGYSPDDH
-63 QDTLNTLELERYVR
+63 EDTFNTLELERYVR

-113 AAAGVGFITLCDA
+113 AAAGVGSITLCDA

-170 EGLTKDNALG
+170 EGLTQNNALD
-180 LVDRHNIVLD
+180 LVCRHTIVLD

-201 SDACV
+201 SDACCQIRR
-206 LTNKPLVSA
+206 PLVSA

-222 QLTVYNLHED
+222 QLAVYNLHED

-285 GKMLMFDACAAA
+285 GKMLMFDACSAA

-308 DTEKCLVCVKS
+308 DTEKCLACAVS
-319 RPAVCPSTYDYEA
+319 RAAIHVEDYDYEA
-332 FTAGTCTVKPKSKF
+332 FTAGTCTLKPKSKF

-358 KAASGSLGFAKQGS
+358 KTARDPLTYSF
-372 QTGTEW
+372 GT
-378 MRIASCVKPSTHD
+378 PSTND
-391 FGIPLD
+391 LGIPLD
-397 TKAKPAIPGNTSQR
+397 TKAKPVIPGNRPER
-411 HRMYVEGLRHWMP
+411 HRMNAQGLIAYWMP
-424 LNKNTVIDVRPRH
+424 LNTNTVIDVRPRH
-437 LSQTA
+437 LSQIA

-454 MEGRFKEIERHMK
+454 MEGRFEEIERHYK
-467 DKRTSKIICVC
+467 EAPRIICLC

-494 GLYAAD
+494 GLHAAD
-500 VIGGMEDWRRTIDPT
+500 VVGGMEEWKRTIDPT

>member
-8 ITVEPGQ
+8 INIEPGQ
-15 DAELVALK
+15 NAELVALK

-53 YTPGCSPDDH
+53 YTPGYSPDDH
-63 QDTLNTLELERYVR
+63 EDTFNTLELERYVR

-113 AAAGVGFITLCDA
+113 AAAGVGSITLCDA

-142 DRVDVSKA
+142 DRVDVPKA

-170 EGLTKDNALG
+170 EGLTKDNALD
-180 LVDRHNIVLD
+180 LVFRHTIVLD

-201 SDACV
+201 SDACCQIRR
-206 LTNKPLVSA
+206 PLVSA

-285 GKMLMFDACAAA
+285 GKMLMFDACSAA

-308 DTEKCLVCVKS
+308 DTEKCLACAVS
-319 RPAVCPSTYDYEA
+319 RAAIHVEDYDYEA
-332 FTAGTCTVKPKSKF
+332 FTAGTCTLKPKSKF

-358 KAASGSLGFAKQGS
+358 KTARDPLTYSF
-372 QTGTEW
+372 GT
-378 MRIASCVKPSTHD
+378 PSTND
-391 FGIPLD
+391 LGIPLD
-397 TKAKPAIPGNTSQR
+397 TKAKPVIPGNRPER
-411 HRMYVEGLRHWMP
+411 HRMNAQGLIAYWMP
-424 LNKNTVIDVRPRH
+424 LNTNTMIDVRPRH

-454 MEGRFKEIERHMK
+454 MEGRFEEIERHYK
-467 DKRTSKIICVC
+467 EAPRIICLC

-494 GLYAAD
+494 GLHAAD
-500 VIGGMEDWRRTIDPT
+500 VVGGMEEWKRTIDPT

>member
-8 ITVEPGQ
+8 INIEPGQ

-53 YTPGCSPDDH
+53 YSPGYSPDDH
-63 QDTLNTLELERYVR
+63 EDTFNTLELERYVR

-113 AAAGVGFITLCDA
+113 AAAGVGSITLCDA

-170 EGLTKDNALG
+170 EGLTQNNALD
-180 LVDRHNIVLD
+180 LVCRHTIVLD

-201 SDACV
+201 SDACCQIRR
-206 LTNKPLVSA
+206 PLVSA

-285 GKMLMFDACAAA
+285 GKMLMFDACSAA

-308 DTEKCLVCVKS
+308 DTEKCLACGES
-319 RPAVCPSTYDYEA
+319 RAAIYVEDYDYEA

-346 QEYIDDEHKQIC
+346 QEYIDDEHKRIC
-358 KAASGSLGFAKQGS
+358 KTAFDPLTYSF
-372 QTGTEW
+372 GT
-378 MRIASCVKPSTHD
+378 PSTND
-391 FGIPLD
+391 LGIPLD
-397 TKAKPAIPGNTSQR
+397 TKAKPVIPGNRPER
-411 HRMYVEGLRHWMP
+411 HRMNAQGLIAYWMP
-424 LNKNTVIDVRPRH
+424 LNTNTVIDVRPRH
-437 LSQTA
+437 LSQIA

-454 MEGRFKEIERHMK
+454 MEGRFEEIERHYK
-467 DKRTSKIICVC
+467 EAPRIICLC

-494 GLYAAD
+494 GLHAAD
-500 VIGGMEDWRRTIDPT
+500 VVGGMEEWKRTIDPT

>member
-8 ITVEPGQ
+8 INIEPGQ
-15 DAELVALK
+15 NAELVALK

-53 YTPGCSPDDH
+53 YSPGYSPDDH
-63 QDTLNTLELERYVR
+63 EDTFNTLELERYVR

-113 AAAGVGFITLCDA
+113 AAAGVGSITLCDA

-170 EGLTKDNALG
+170 EGLTQNNALD
-180 LVDRHNIVLD
+180 LVCRHTIVLD

-201 SDACV
+201 SDACCQIRR
-206 LTNKPLVSA
+206 PLVSA

-285 GKMLMFDACAAA
+285 GKMLMFDACSAA

-308 DTEKCLVCVKS
+308 DTEKCLACAVS
-319 RPAVCPSTYDYEA
+319 RAAIHVEDYDYEA
-332 FTAGTCTVKPKSKF
+332 FTAGTCTLKPKSKF

-358 KAASGSLGFAKQGS
+358 KTARDPLTYSF
-372 QTGTEW
+372 GT
-378 MRIASCVKPSTHD
+378 PSTND
-391 FGIPLD
+391 LGIPLD
-397 TKAKPAIPGNTSQR
+397 TKAKPVIPGNRPER
-411 HRMYVEGLRHWMP
+411 HRMNAQGLIAYWMP
-424 LNKNTVIDVRPRH
+424 LNTNTVIDVRPRH
-437 LSQTA
+437 LSQIA

-454 MEGRFKEIERHMK
+454 MEGRFEEIERHYK
-467 DKRTSKIICVC
+467 EAPRIICLC

-494 GLYAAD
+494 GLCAAD
-500 VIGGMEDWRRTIDPT
+500 VIGGMEEWKRTIDPT

>member
-8 ITVEPGQ
+8 INIEPGQ
-15 DAELVALK
+15 NAELVALK

-53 YTPGCSPDDH
+53 YSPGYSPDDRTEE
-63 QDTLNTLELERYVR
+63 DTFNTLELERYVR

-113 AAAGVGFITLCDA
+113 AAAGVGSITLCDA

-170 EGLTKDNALG
+170 EGLTQNNALD
-180 LVDRHNIVLD
+180 LVCRHTIVLD

-201 SDACV
+201 SDACCQIRR
-206 LTNKPLVSA
+206 PLVSA

-285 GKMLMFDACAAA
+285 GKMLMFDACSAA

-308 DTEKCLVCVKS
+308 DTEKCLACAVS
-319 RPAVCPSTYDYEA
+319 RAAIHVEDYDYEA
-332 FTAGTCTVKPKSKF
+332 FTAGTCTLKPKSKF

-358 KAASGSLGFAKQGS
+358 KTARDPLTYSF
-372 QTGTEW
+372 GT
-378 MRIASCVKPSTHD
+378 PSTND
-391 FGIPLD
+391 LGIPLD
-397 TKAKPAIPGNTSQR
+397 TKAKPVIPGNRPER
-411 HRMYVEGLRHWMP
+411 HRMNAQGLIAYWMP
-424 LNKNTVIDVRPRH
+424 LNTNTVIDVRPRH
-437 LSQTA
+437 LSQIA

-454 MEGRFKEIERHMK
+454 MEGRFEEIERHYK
-467 DKRTSKIICVC
+467 EAPRIICLC

-494 GLYAAD
+494 GLHAAD
-500 VIGGMEDWRRTIDPT
+500 VVGGMEEWKRTIDPT